1 MNASL
6 VGCHNKAMWGPN
18 SWVVTG
24 KVGVQTCVQ
33 VSSREILVIWSR
45 LEGEVCIN
53 VHWLH

>member
-1 MNASL
+1 MNGSL

-33 VSSREILVIWSR
+33 APFMEMLVSGCR
-45 LEGEVCIN
+45 LQVDSHGG
-53 VHWLH
+53 VH